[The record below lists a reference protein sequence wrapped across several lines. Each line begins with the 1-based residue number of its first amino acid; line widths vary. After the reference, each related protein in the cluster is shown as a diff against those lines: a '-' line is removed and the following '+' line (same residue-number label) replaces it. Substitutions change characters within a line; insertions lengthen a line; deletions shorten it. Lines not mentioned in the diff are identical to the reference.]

1 MITSE
6 ITRLFNRT
14 NIFFFFLGRIGMNG
28 LDGNSNATVQRI
40 VSTIKGH
47 NLAWPNALTIDF
59 FSEKL
64 WWADAHLDYVAYCDF
79 DGNNKHTVL
88 KAGQAPHVFALNILD
103 DWLYWS
109 DWNKK
114 AILRAN
120 KFTGKRIISIC
131 NIYKW

>member
-1 MITSE
+1 MDG
-6 ITRLFNRT
+6 L
-14 NIFFFFLGRIGMNG
+14 IG
-28 LDGNSNATVQRI
+28 GNSTADKGAERI
-40 VSTIKGH
+40 VSTIKGD

-79 DGNNKHTVL
+79 DGKNQHKVL
-88 KAGQAPHVFALNILD
+88 DSKQAPHVFALNILD

-120 KFTGKRIISIC
+120 KFTGMTTKGTSIKYFSIKKSH
-131 NIYKW
+131 NAKL